1 MACASPQNS
10 NRVARPWF
18 VRGVLFCCRASN
30 CTQTALG
37 ALSSRAGSDSGEPTF
52 CGLRQMLQNSVK
64 SVNGEQ
70 ERE

>member
-1 MACASPQNS
+1 
-10 NRVARPWF
+10 